1 MSAAWLLS
9 CWKRKGWEYRM
20 KPNLLLVG
28 ALVTAVACTALEV
41 MAMPTREEV
50 RMAMPSV
57 QKVLASEQEALQAGK
72 KTRSEVADAAMKLA
86 AQADTDAAKLLLMK
100 GAFVLYVRDD
110 NLVKAVETMTALK
123 TAISDI
129 PVQSISNMVETA
141 VLGTPRKDG
150 DRLYQLIGEA
160 KERTRA
166 QERKNTAVDSTVGDD
181 AGESILDRLGRRN

>member
-1 MSAAWLLS
+1 
-9 CWKRKGWEYRM
+9 M

-110 NLVKAVETMTALK
+110 NLVKAVETMTALE

-166 QERKNTAVDSTVGDD
+166 QERNQERKNTAVDSTVGDD